1 MTWSEDLST
10 LVAFPTVSDR
20 PCDPLAA
27 WLANRCED
35 LGLRVETF
43 PSPEAGK
50 RNLVASVG
58 PMGTDGLVL
67 SGHMDVVP
75 TEGQP
80 WTSDPF
86 TVTRRGDRLV
96 GRGTADMKGFLAATL
111 AALALLD
118 RRAFR
123 RELVLMWTY
132 DEEVGCAGSAALAR
146 DWDRVAR
153 PLPTACLI
161 GEPTDL
167 TVARMHSGHV
177 AVHIDV
183 LGEAAHTSR
192 PDLGV
197 NAIEIASRVV
207 EVVHR
212 LSADLRARHDAT
224 LPMPHPWVP
233 LVPTRIHGGT
243 AINVVPD
250 RCRIDLGYRPLPG
263 MADDAVF
270 LELQAR
276 LDRAL
281 GADRAR
287 VHAHLGAIVPSLLTP
302 DGTALA
308 ALLAPHANPGP
319 VGVPFATDAGNLA
332 RLGLAPLVFGPG
344 SIDVAHK
351 ADEYVEI
358 GAIERTIGVLEQVI
372 AARCLTAQAEITR
385 LGRHTRRD

>member
-1 MTWSEDLST
+1 MSWTEDLRA
-10 LVAFPTVSDR
+10 LVAFNTVSDR

-27 WLANRCED
+27 WLATRCED
-35 LGLRVETF
+35 LGLTVETF

-50 RNLVASVG
+50 RNLVASLGPVG
-58 PMGTDGLVL
+58 SDGLVL

-86 TVTRRGDRLV
+86 TLTQRGDRLV

-111 AALALLD
+111 AALTRLD
-118 RRAFR
+118 RRQLR

-132 DEEVGCAGSAALAR
+132 DEETGCAGSAHLAR
-146 DWDRVAR
+146 DWDREAR
-153 PLPTACLI
+153 PLPCACLI

-167 TVARMHSGHV
+167 TIARMHSGHV

-197 NAIEIASRVV
+197 NAIEIAGRVV
-207 EVVHR
+207 EVVR
-212 LSADLRARHDAT
+212 TFAADLRERVDPT
-224 LPMPHPWVP
+224 LPLPNPWVP
-233 LVPTRIHGGT
+233 LVPARIHGGT

-263 MADDAVF
+263 MSDDAIF
-270 LELQAR
+270 RELQLR

-281 GADRAR
+281 GPDRAR
-287 VHAHLGAIVPSLLTP
+287 VHAHVGAVVPSLLTP
-302 DGTALA
+302 DGTALER
-308 ALLAPHANPGP
+308 LLTPHATPGP

-332 RLGLAPLVFGPG
+332 RLGMAPLVFGPG

-358 GAIERTIGVLEQVI
+358 GAIERTVDILEQVI
-372 AARCLTAQAEITR
+372 AARCLQA
-385 LGRHTRRD
+385 